1 MRRER
6 RRVGGG
12 KYRVTGGDA
21 GAAAAGTGGPLAAPI
36 WAEGKGGRVKGDGG
50 RGTGGHGF
58 DDVDGSQV
66 VAAHLLLEDAH
77 VLQSFHT

>member
-1 MRRER
+1 MPPPRGRAGRWRRP
-6 RRVGGG
+6 
-12 KYRVTGGDA
+12 
-21 GAAAAGTGGPLAAPI
+21 GAI